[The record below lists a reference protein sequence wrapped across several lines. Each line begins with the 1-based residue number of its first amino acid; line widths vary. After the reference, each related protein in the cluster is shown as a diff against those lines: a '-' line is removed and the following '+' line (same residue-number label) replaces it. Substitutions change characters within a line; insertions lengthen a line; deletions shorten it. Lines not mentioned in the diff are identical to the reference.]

1 MPSPELHPDSCFL
14 IPVMF
19 AEFNLP
25 RLERVISGVDT
36 IARVSGE
43 LDRLGATRVVI
54 VTGRTLGA
62 SALLASLKQ
71 SIGERIVCLFADA
84 RQHVPS
90 STVADLVRL
99 VQRERANALVSFGGG
114 SPIDTAKA
122 AAFTMLSAGGDDV
135 SHIAVPTTLSA
146 GEFTAV
152 AGVTSEQTRV
162 KRPIHDARIAPRVV
176 IMDPVLTL
184 DTPEW
189 LWVGTAMR
197 AVDHAVEAIY
207 SVRHHPV
214 GETMASRGLALVV
227 EHLLPSIRTSGDE
240 RLEHRLQCQMAAWLS
255 VFGMTNAGFGLSHA
269 LGHQIGPRWNVPH
282 GFTSCITLPH
292 AMRFMA
298 DRVPERFGPIAAGL
312 GLPFDVDRPRDSAH
326 ACAERVAAFI
336 AQFDVPRRLRD
347 VHVPRSEVADIAS
360 VVRDAME
367 EAAAVSQSITIE
379 EITAVLDAAY

>member
-1 MPSPELHPDSCFL
+1 VAHRFTG
-14 IPVMF
+14 
-19 AEFNLP
+19 EFNLP
-25 RLERVISGVDT
+25 RLERVISGAHT
-36 IARVSGE
+36 INRLGGE
-43 LDRLGATRVVI
+43 LDRLGATRIVI
-54 VTGRTLGA
+54 VTGRTLAA
-62 SALLASLKQ
+62 SALLESVTR
-71 SIGERIVCLFADA
+71 SIGDRLVCVFADA

-90 STVADLVRL
+90 STVADLVGL
-99 VQRERANALVSFGGG
+99 VQRERANGLVSFGGG

-122 AAFTMLSAGGDDV
+122 AAFTMLSANGDDV

-152 AGVTSEQTRV
+152 AGGTNEQTRV
-162 KRPIHDARIAPRVV
+162 KRPVHDARISPRVV
-176 IMDPVLTL
+176 ITDPVLTL
-184 DTPEW
+184 ETPDW
-189 LWVGTAMR
+189 LWLGSAMR
-197 AVDHAVEAIY
+197 AGDHAVEAIY

-214 GETMASRGLALVV
+214 GETMASRALALLL
-227 EHLLPSIRTSGDE
+227 EHLQPSIRTTGE
-240 RLEHRLQCQMAAWLS
+240 QRLEHRLQCQIAAWLA

-312 GLPFDVDRPRDSAH
+312 GLPFDVDRPRDSAL

-347 VHVPRSEVADIAS
+347 VHVPQAEAADIAV

-367 EAAAVSQSITIE
+367 EAGALSQAITTEEIAAVL
-379 EITAVLDAAY
+379 AAAY

>member
-1 MPSPELHPDSCFL
+1 VAHGFSG
-14 IPVMF
+14 
-19 AEFNLP
+19 EFNLP
-25 RLERVISGVDT
+25 RLERVISGAHT
-36 IARVSGE
+36 ISRLGAE

-54 VTGRTLGA
+54 VTGRTLAA
-62 SALLASLKQ
+62 SALLESVTR
-71 SIGERIVCLFADA
+71 SIGDRLVCVFADA

-90 STVADLVRL
+90 STVAELVR
-99 VQRERANALVSFGGG
+99 VVERERANGLVSFGGG

-122 AAFTMLSAGGDDV
+122 AVFSMLTADSDGVA
-135 SHIAVPTTLSA
+135 HIAVPTTLSA

-152 AGVTSEQTRV
+152 AGVTNEQTRV

-176 IMDPVLTL
+176 IVDPWLTL
-184 DTPEW
+184 ETPEW

-207 SVRHHPV
+207 SVRQHPV
-214 GETMASRGLALVV
+214 GETMASRGLALIV
-227 EHLLPSIRTSGDE
+227 EHLVPSIRTSGDE
-240 RLEHRLQCQMAAWLS
+240 RVEHRLRCQMAAWLA

-292 AMRFMA
+292 AMRLMA
-298 DRVPERFGPIAAGL
+298 ARAPERFAAIAAGL
-312 GLPFDVDRPRDSAH
+312 RLPFDEARPQQSAS
-326 ACAERVAAFI
+326 ACADRVAAFI

-347 VHVPRSEVADIAS
+347 TQVPRHEVSDIAA

-367 EAAAVSQSITIE
+367 EAGAVSQPITTE
-379 EITAVLDAAY
+379 EIAAVLEAAY

>member
-1 MPSPELHPDSCFL
+1 
-14 IPVMF
+14 
-19 AEFNLP
+19 
-25 RLERVISGVDT
+25 
-36 IARVSGE
+36 
-43 LDRLGATRVVI
+43 VVI

-62 SALLASLKQ
+62 SAHLASLTRT
-71 SIGERIVCLFADA
+71 IGDRCVSVFTGAH
-84 RQHVPS
+84 QHVPS
-90 STVADLVRL
+90 SSVVELGRVIE
-99 VQRERANALVSFGGG
+99 RERADGLISFGGG

-122 AAFTMLSAGGDDV
+122 AVFAMLNAIDGPA
-135 SHIAVPTTLSA
+135 HIAIPTTLSA

-152 AGVTSEQTRV
+152 AGVTNEQTRV

-336 AQFDVPRRLRD
+336 ARFDVPRRLRD

>member
-1 MPSPELHPDSCFL
+1 
-14 IPVMF
+14 MF
-19 AEFNLP
+19 SGEFNLP
-25 RLERVISGVDT
+25 RLERVISGAHT
-36 IARVSGE
+36 IQRLGAE

-54 VTGRTLGA
+54 VTGRTLAA
-62 SALLASLKQ
+62 SALLESLKR
-71 SIGERIVCLFADA
+71 SIGDRIVCVFADA

-90 STVADLVRL
+90 STVADLVR
-99 VQRERANALVSFGGG
+99 VVEREQANAMVSFGGG

-122 AAFTMLSAGGDDV
+122 AVFTMLSARDEGV
-135 SHIAVPTTLSA
+135 PHIAVPTTLSA

-152 AGVTSEQTRV
+152 AGVTNEQTRV
-162 KRPIHDARIAPRVV
+162 KRPIHDARLAPRVV
-176 IMDPVLTL
+176 IVDPLLTL
-184 DTPEW
+184 ETPEW

-207 SVRHHPV
+207 SVRQHPV
-214 GETMASRGLALVV
+214 GETMAARGLALIV
-227 EHLLPSIRTSGDE
+227 EHLLPSIRASGDE
-240 RLEHRLQCQMAAWLS
+240 RVEHRLRCQMAAWLS

-298 DRVPERFGPIAAGL
+298 VRAPERFGAIAAGL
-312 GLPFDVDRPRDSAH
+312 GLPFDRGRPHESAG

-347 VHVPRSEVADIAS
+347 VHVPRPEVGDIAA
-360 VVRDAME
+360 VVREAME
-367 EAAAVSQSITIE
+367 EAGAVSQAVTVQ
-379 EITAVLDAAY
+379 EIAAVLDAAY

>member
-1 MPSPELHPDSCFL
+1 VAQGFSG
-14 IPVMF
+14 
-19 AEFNLP
+19 EFNLP
-25 RLERVISGVDT
+25 RLERV
-36 IARVSGE
+36 VSGANCVTHLPAE

-62 SALLASLKQ
+62 SAHLASLTQ
-71 SIGERIVCLFADA
+71 SIGDRVVCVFADA

-90 STVADLVRL
+90 STVDDLVR
-99 VQRERANALVSFGGG
+99 VIERERANGLVSFGGG

-122 AAFTMLSAGGDDV
+122 ATFTMLSAHGDGV

-152 AGVTSEQTRV
+152 AGVTNEQTRV

-214 GETMASRGLALVV
+214 GETMASRGLALLV
-227 EHLLPSIRTSGDE
+227 EHLLPSIRTSADE
-240 RLEHRLQCQMAAWLS
+240 RLEHRLQCQIAAWLS

-298 DRVPERFGPIAAGL
+298 ERVPERFGLIAAGL
-312 GLPFDVDRPRDSAH
+312 RLPFDVDRPRDSAL

-336 AQFDVPRRLRD
+336 AQFDVPCRLRD
-347 VHVPRSEVADIAS
+347 ARVPQAEVADIAS

-367 EAAAVSQSITIE
+367 EAGAVSQTITTE